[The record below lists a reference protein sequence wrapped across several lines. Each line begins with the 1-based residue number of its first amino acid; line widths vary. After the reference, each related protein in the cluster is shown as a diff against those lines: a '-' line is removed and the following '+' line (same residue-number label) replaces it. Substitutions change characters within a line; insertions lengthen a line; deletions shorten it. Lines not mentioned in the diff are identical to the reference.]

1 MEKETAEG
9 EALPAVAP
17 EWEAAASASA
27 EELLRKE
34 E

>member
-1 MEKETAEG
+1 MEKETAVAEA
-9 EALPAVAP
+9 ALPAV
-17 EWEAAASASA
+17 EASASA